1 MQILSIIKI
10 YGGLFVR
17 EDCSERHWS
26 AWHDVGVSVAFVE
39 HLCRQP
45 LAHLAF
51 VAGMNVET
59 VAKVAAYHHSGVSD
73 FALQDALAVAEPG
86 PRGA

>member
-17 EDCSERHWS
+17 EDRSNRQRS
-26 AWHDVGVSVAFVE
+26 GRHDVGVSVAFVE

-59 VAKVAAYHHSGVSD
+59 VAKVAANHHSGVSD